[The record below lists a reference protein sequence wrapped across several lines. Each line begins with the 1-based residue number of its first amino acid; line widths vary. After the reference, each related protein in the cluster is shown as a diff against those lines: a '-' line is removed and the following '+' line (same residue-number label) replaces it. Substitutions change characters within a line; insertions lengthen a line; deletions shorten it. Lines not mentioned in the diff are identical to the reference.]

1 MPLLQRK
8 WPVMD
13 NKRRLPNSSAQA
25 GQSFVETAIVGAF
38 VLVPLFIITPLL
50 GKYINMQDSTLQAAR
65 NAAFARTIWSRHGQR
80 NGEAV
85 AQESNRA
92 IEGKE
97 VVRFFGQQ
105 NTALSSASAGAGQY
119 APRALWSDQAGH
131 PLLPKYSDITV
142 SLSQGSD
149 SGAPNE
155 ALSKALSVL
164 GKMTTGGGP
173 HLDYRG
179 LFTATAQ
186 ATPVNVPFPKP
197 FNALNLTFS
206 AQDTL
211 LANGWSALNPQDVLT
226 QTTNTLPMGE
236 PQLKSFMDGEKSLV
250 PDIQHLHL
258 EKVLTDNAQEIP
270 ADRLEST
277 AP

>member
-8 WPVMD
+8 WRGMD
-13 NKRRLPNSSAQA
+13 NRRSPKFCPQA
-25 GQSFVETAIVGAF
+25 GQSLVETVIVGAF

-65 NAAFARTIWSRHGQR
+65 NAAFERTVWSRHGQR

-85 AQESNRA
+85 AQESDSA
-92 IEGKE
+92 IEGKN
-97 VVRFFGQQ
+97 VVRYFGQQ

-119 APRALWSDQAGH
+119 APRVLWSDQAGQ
-131 PLLPKYSDITV
+131 PLLPKYSDVTV
-142 SLSQGSD
+142 SLSQGSN

-155 ALSKALSVL
+155 ALNTTLSGL
-164 GKMTTGGGP
+164 GILTTGGGP
-173 HLDYRG
+173 NLDYRG
-179 LFTATAQ
+179 LFTAAAQ
-186 ATPVNVPFPKP
+186 ATPVNVSFPKP

-226 QTTNTLPMGE
+226 QTTNSLPKGE
-236 PQLKSFMDGEKSLV
+236 PQLRTFMDGEKSVV
-250 PDIQHLHL
+250 PDIQQLHL

-270 ADRLEST
+270 ADRLGST

>member
-13 NKRRLPNSSAQA
+13 NHRSPTFGSQA
-25 GQSFVETAIVGAF
+25 GQSLVETAIVGAF

-50 GKYINMQDSTLQAAR
+50 GKYINMQDSTLLAAR
-65 NAAFARTIWSRHGQR
+65 NAAFERTVWSRHGQR

-85 AQESNRA
+85 AQESNSA
-92 IEGKE
+92 IVEKN

-105 NTALSSASAGAGQY
+105 NTALSSTAVGAGQY
-119 APRALWSDQAGH
+119 TPRVLWSDQAGQ

-142 SLSQGSD
+142 SLSQGSN
-149 SGAPNE
+149 SGTANE
-155 ALSKALSVL
+155 VLNKTLSGIGAL
-164 GKMTTGGGP
+164 TTGGGP
-173 HLDYRG
+173 SLDYRG
-179 LFTATAQ
+179 LFTALVQ
-186 ATPVNVPFPKP
+186 ASPVNVSFPKP

-226 QTTNTLPMGE
+226 QTTNTLPKSE
-236 PQLKSFMDGEKSLV
+236 PQLRTFMDGEKNLA

-270 ADRLEST
+270 ADRLGST
-277 AP
+277 VP

>member
-1 MPLLQRK
+1 
-8 WPVMD
+8 MD
-13 NKRRLPNSSAQA
+13 KGSPPQFGSQA
-25 GQSFVETAIVGAF
+25 GQSLVETAIVGAF

-65 NAAFARTIWSRHGQR
+65 NAAFERTVWSRHGQR

-85 AQESNRA
+85 AQESNSA
-92 IEGKE
+92 IEGKN
-97 VVRFFGQQ
+97 VVRFFGRQ
-105 NTALSSASAGAGQY
+105 NTALSSTAAGAGQY
-119 APRALWSDQAGH
+119 APRALWSDQAGQ
-131 PLLPKYSDITV
+131 PLLPKYADVTV
-142 SLSQGSD
+142 SLSQGSN
-149 SGAPNE
+149 SGAPN
-155 ALSKALSVL
+155 AVLNKSLSGMGLL
-164 GKMTTGGGP
+164 TTGGGP

-179 LFTATAQ
+179 LFTAAVQ
-186 ATPVNVPFPKP
+186 ATPVNVSFPKP

-226 QTTNTLPMGE
+226 QTTNTLPKSE
-236 PQLKSFMDGEKSLV
+236 PQLRSFMDAQKAVV

-258 EKVLTDNAQEIP
+258 EKVLTDSAQEIP
-270 ADRLEST
+270 ADRLGNT